1 MKTVHEVSELTG
13 VSVRALHHYDAVG
26 LLKPTAVTE
35 AGYRLYDDA
44 AIARLQSILLFREL
58 EFPLKSIK
66 AILDS
71 PEFDARAAMLE
82 QIKLLELRRE
92 QIDRLILLA
101 RETIETGEINMD
113 FSAFDKSE
121 FERYAAEAK
130 QKWGGTAQYAEY
142 DKKPQGEK
150 LAAADALMAKF
161 AEIGA
166 LRALSPDSVEAQSAV
181 RELQSFITEHFYTC
195 TDEVLAGLGLM
206 YTADERFKSNIDS
219 AGGSGTAEFLGKA
232 IEIYCNK

>member
-44 AIARLQSILLFREL
+44 AIARLQSILIFREL

>member
-101 RETIETGEINMD
+101 HETIETGEINMD

-232 IEIYCNK
+232 IEIYCDK

>member
-195 TDEVLAGLGLM
+195 TDEVLTGLGLM

-219 AGGSGTAEFLGKA
+219 AGGSGTAEFIGKA

>member
-71 PEFDARAAMLE
+71 PEFDAKAAMLE

>member
-166 LRALSPDSVEAQSAV
+166 LRALSPDSVEAQSSV
-181 RELQSFITEHFYTC
+181 Q
-195 TDEVLAGLGLM
+195 V
-206 YTADERFKSNIDS
+206 
-219 AGGSGTAEFLGKA
+219 
-232 IEIYCNK
+232 

>member
-71 PEFDARAAMLE
+71 PEFDASAAMLE

-206 YTADERFKSNIDS
+206 YTVDERFKSNIDS

>member
-71 PEFDARAAMLE
+71 PEFDVRAAMLE

-166 LRALSPDSVEAQSAV
+166 LRALSPDSAEAQLAV

-195 TDEVLAGLGLM
+195 TDEVLAGLGVM

-219 AGGSGTAEFLGKA
+219 AGGSGTAEFIGKA

>member
-166 LRALSPDSVEAQSAV
+166 LRALSPDSAEAQSAV

>member
-71 PEFDARAAMLE
+71 PEFNARAAMLE

>member
-113 FSAFDKSE
+113 FSAFDKSAHGKIRRDRRSE
-121 FERYAAEAK
+121 GAFARLGRGSVGGQGAAE
-130 QKWGGTAQYAEY
+130 
-142 DKKPQGEK
+142 
-150 LAAADALMAKF
+150 LHH
-161 AEIGA
+161 
-166 LRALSPDSVEAQSAV
+166 RAFLHLH
-181 RELQSFITEHFYTC
+181 RR
-195 TDEVLAGLGLM
+195 G
-206 YTADERFKSNIDS
+206 
-219 AGGSGTAEFLGKA
+219 AGGSRADVYGGRALQEQYRLRRRQRHCR
-232 IEIYCNK
+232 IHRQSDRDILQ

>member
-1 MKTVHEVSELTG
+1 MKTVHEVSKISG

-44 AIARLQSILLFREL
+44 AIARLQSVLLFREL

>member
-101 RETIETGEINMD
+101 HETIETGEINMD

-219 AGGSGTAEFLGKA
+219 AGGSGTAEFIGKA

>member
-82 QIKLLELRRE
+82 QIKLLELRRG

-166 LRALSPDSVEAQSAV
+166 LRALSPDSAEAQSAV

>member
-166 LRALSPDSVEAQSAV
+166 LRALSPDSAEAQSAV

-195 TDEVLAGLGLM
+195 TDEVLAGFGLM

-219 AGGSGTAEFLGKA
+219 AGGSGTAEFIGKA

>member
-1 MKTVHEVSELTG
+1 MKTVHEVSDLTG

>member
-219 AGGSGTAEFLGKA
+219 AGGSGTAEFIGKA

>member
-71 PEFDARAAMLE
+71 PEFNARAAMLE

-92 QIDRLILLA
+92 QIDRLILFA

>member
-13 VSVRALHHYDAVG
+13 VSVRALHHYDTVG

-35 AGYRLYDDA
+35 AGYRLYDNA

-166 LRALSPDSVEAQSAV
+166 LRALSPDSAEAQSAV

-195 TDEVLAGLGLM
+195 TNEVLAGLGLM

-219 AGGSGTAEFLGKA
+219 AGGSDTAEFIGKA

>member
-195 TDEVLAGLGLM
+195 TDEVLTGLGLM

-219 AGGSGTAEFLGKA
+219 AGGSGTAEFVGAA
-232 IEIYCNK
+232 IKTYCNK

>member
-44 AIARLQSILLFREL
+44 AIARLQSVLLFREL

>member
-232 IEIYCNK
+232 IEIYCDK

>member
-92 QIDRLILLA
+92 QIDRLILFA

-219 AGGSGTAEFLGKA
+219 AGGCGTAEFLGKA

>member
-1 MKTVHEVSELTG
+1 MKTVHEASELTG

>member
-71 PEFDARAAMLE
+71 PEFDASAAMLE

>member
-92 QIDRLILLA
+92 QIDKLILLA

-219 AGGSGTAEFLGKA
+219 AGGSGTAEFIVKA

>member
-13 VSVRALHHYDAVG
+13 VSVRTLHHYDAVG

-113 FSAFDKSE
+113 FSAFDKSK

-166 LRALSPDSVEAQSAV
+166 LRALSPDSAEAQSAV

-219 AGGSGTAEFLGKA
+219 ACGSGTAEFFGKA

>member
-206 YTADERFKSNIDS
+206 YTADECFKSNIDS

>member
-101 RETIETGEINMD
+101 HETIETGEINMD

-166 LRALSPDSVEAQSAV
+166 LRALSPDSVEALSAV
-181 RELQSFITEHFYTC
+181 RELQIFITDHFYTC

>member
-13 VSVRALHHYDAVG
+13 VSVRTLHHYDAVG

-121 FERYAAEAK
+121 FERYVAEAK

-142 DKKPQGEK
+142 DKKPLGEK

-166 LRALSPDSVEAQSAV
+166 LRALSPDSAEAQSAV

-195 TDEVLAGLGLM
+195 TDEVLAGLGVM

-219 AGGSGTAEFLGKA
+219 AGGSGTAEFIGKA

>member
-13 VSVRALHHYDAVG
+13 VSVRVLHHYDAVG

>member
-101 RETIETGEINMD
+101 HETIETGEINMD

-166 LRALSPDSVEAQSAV
+166 LRALSPDSAEAQSAV

-195 TDEVLAGLGLM
+195 TDEVLTGLGLM

-219 AGGSGTAEFLGKA
+219 AGGSGTAEFIGKA

>member
-101 RETIETGEINMD
+101 HETIETGEINMD

>member
-1 MKTVHEVSELTG
+1 MKTVHKVSELTG

-71 PEFDARAAMLE
+71 PEFDASAAMLE

>member
-166 LRALSPDSVEAQSAV
+166 LRALSPDLVEAQSAV